1 MAGTNQ
7 FLPFATGAG
16 ANVLSPTTY
25 AAMGALSGGFTAGV
39 ANSQQM
45 NTVWRQ
51 SSFIASGVAQLVAN
65 VTNVNI
71 NDDGNLTS
79 FVTNLQNAIS
89 AISLATSGTGS
100 VTTASIVSANGFAGS
115 VANPTTTPAFTL
127 TTTASGVL
135 KGNAGALEAAAAG
148 TDYAAPGTAT
158 NFTAKQTFAGTSSTV
173 AAVLTNAAET
183 VNVVASAPSATQNFY
198 MASGAVQYFT
208 GNASANFTVN
218 FAHSSGTTLNG
229 AMAIGESMTCSMII
243 TNGATPYYANAFK
256 IDGTTVTPKWQGG
269 VAPSAGNA
277 SSLDAYTFTIIKTAA
292 NTFTVLAAQSK
303 FA

>member
-7 FLPFATGAG
+7 FLAFATGTG
-16 ANVLSPTTY
+16 ANVLSPSAY
-25 AAMGALSGGFTAGV
+25 ASMAALSGGFSSGV

-51 SSFIASGVAQLVAN
+51 SSFISSGVAQLVAN

-71 NDDGNLTS
+71 NDDGNLS
-79 FVTNLQNAIS
+79 NFVTNLQNAIA

-127 TTTASGVL
+127 STTVSGIL
-135 KGNAGALEAAAAG
+135 KGSSGALAAAAAG
-148 TDYAAPGTAT
+148 TDFVAPGTAT
-158 NFTAKQTFAGTSSTV
+158 NFSAKQSFAGSSSVV
-173 AAVLTNAAET
+173 AMSITNAAEV
-183 VNVVASAPSATQNFY
+183 VNVAASAPAASQNFY

-208 GNASANFTVN
+208 NNASANFTVN
-218 FAHSSGTTLNG
+218 FAHSAGTTLNG
-229 AMAIGESMTCSMII
+229 AMAIGESMTCSMIV

-256 IDGTTVTPKWQGG
+256 IDGVTVTPKWQGG

-277 SSLDAYTFTIIKTAA
+277 NSLDAYTFTIIKTAA
-292 NTFTVLAAQSK
+292 NTFTVLAAQTK